1 MALIIT
7 NAGEGIFLA
16 NMLKKQAGYDYTVR
30 LFSNNVTPSATSVSG
45 DFIEVAGGGYS
56 TQALTAGTWGITGT
70 NPTTA
75 SYGATISFTF
85 TGAPSTN
92 SGYVYGY
99 YVTVTTAGADSGVDV
114 WGDRFTNAPIIIA
127 NNGDEIRI
135 TTLTIG
141 LNNASE

>member
-1 MALIIT
+1 MALEIT
-7 NAGEGIFLA
+7 NGGEAIFLA
-16 NMLKKQAGYDYTVR
+16 NMLKKQAGYDYDVR
-30 LFSNNVTPSATSVSG
+30 LFSNNITPSPTSVSG
-45 DFIEVAGGGYS
+45 DFVEVDGGGYS
-56 TQALTAGTWGITGT
+56 LQGLTAATWGITGT

-85 TGAPSTN
+85 TGAPTTN

-99 YVTVTTAGADSGVDV
+99 YVTVRSGANAGEMV

-135 TTLTIG
+135 TTMTLG
-141 LNNASE
+141 LNNATE

>member
-7 NAGEGIFLA
+7 NAGEAIFLA
-16 NMLKKQAGYDYTVR
+16 NMLKQQAGYNYDVR
-30 LFSNNVTPSATSVSG
+30 LFSNNVTPAATSVSG
-45 DFIEVAGGGYS
+45 DFVEVSGGGYS
-56 TQALTAGTWGITGT
+56 AQQLTAATWGITGT

-85 TGAPSTN
+85 TGAPTTN

-99 YVTVTTAGADSGVDV
+99 YVTVRSGADAGVMV

-135 TTLTIG
+135 TTMTLG
-141 LNNASE
+141 LNNATE

>member
-1 MALIIT
+1 MALEIT
-7 NAGEGIFLA
+7 NAGEAIFLA
-16 NMLKKQAGYDYTVR
+16 NMLKKQAGYDYDVR
-30 LFSNNVTPSATSVSG
+30 LYSNNATPSPTSVAG
-45 DFIEVAGGGYS
+45 DFVEVSGGGY
-56 TQALTAGTWGITGT
+56 TLQQLTASTWNITGT
-70 NPTTA
+70 DPTTA

-99 YVTVTTAGADSGVDV
+99 YVTVRSGPDAGVMV

-135 TTLTIG
+135 TSMTLG
-141 LNNASE
+141 LNNASEV

>member
-1 MALIIT
+1 MALEIT
-7 NAGEGIFLA
+7 NNGEAIFLA
-16 NMLKKQAGYDYTVR
+16 NMLKQQAGYNYDVR
-30 LFSNNVTPSATSVSG
+30 LFSNNVTPSPTSVSG
-45 DFIEVAGGGYS
+45 DFVEVSGGGYS
-56 TQALTAGTWGITGT
+56 LQGLTAATWGITGT

-99 YVTVTTAGADSGVDV
+99 YVTVRTGTDAGVTV

-135 TTLTIG
+135 TTMTLG
-141 LNNASE
+141 LNNATE